1 MATLFTSIRI
11 ATILLAV
18 GVCSSSVIAQQS
30 ARAVPARRATP
41 TAKSAPVSPPAAST
55 RPSATAGV
63 ASTKPSAATSSGNV
77 VPSKPVVSPS
87 VASANPAS
95 GPARE
100 TTANRP
106 AAYAAQ
112 PSRSGV
118 ATSPSVSGPRNKYL
132 NVGVGLA
139 AYYGGGLPLGAS
151 FEVDL
156 KDNISIGG
164 SVDYMR
170 YGYNS
175 GGYKWNYTFVY
186 AGARASYHL
195 AEVLN
200 VADGKFDPYAG
211 ATLGLRYAGYSD
223 NYGYDNYVSPYNSG
237 LYLGIHVGARYLFN
251 EKLGGFAEVGYGVSA
266 LRLGLTAKF

>member
-1 MATLFTSIRI
+1 MATLSTSIRI
-11 ATILLAV
+11 ATVLLTV
-18 GVCSSSVIAQQS
+18 GVCSSSVIAQSS
-30 ARAVPARRATP
+30 ARAVPAKRT
-41 TAKSAPVSPPAAST
+41 TIAKSAVVSAKPST
-55 RPSATAGV
+55 TAGV
-63 ASTKPSAATSSGNV
+63 SSAKPAA
-77 VPSKPVVSPS
+77 VPSQPVASPS
-87 VASANPAS
+87 VASAAPEPVTAREPIAS
-95 GPARE
+95 RSTAGTAQPARSL
-100 TTANRP
+100 A
-106 AAYAAQ
+106 
-112 PSRSGV
+112 
-118 ATSPSVSGPRNKYL
+118 ATSPSVSGGRNKYL

-200 VADGKFDPYAG
+200 LADKKFDPYAG

-237 LYLGIHVGARYLFN
+237 LYLGIHVGARYLFS

>member
-1 MATLFTSIRI
+1 MATLFTSFRI
-11 ATILLAV
+11 ATVLLTV
-18 GVCSSSVIAQQS
+18 GVCSSSAIAQQS
-30 ARAVPARRATP
+30 ARAVPAKRTITATRPTVASAKPATKVAVGNTKP
-41 TAKSAPVSPPAAST
+41 TAATASASVASAQPVASPPAAT
-55 RPSATAGV
+55 V
-63 ASTKPSAATSSGNV
+63 APE
-77 VPSKPVVSPS
+77 
-87 VASANPAS
+87 PA
-95 GPARE
+95 PARE
-100 TTANRP
+100 SGASR
-106 AAYAAQ
+106 AASSTAQ
-112 PSRSGV
+112 PKRSVV
-118 ATSPSVSGPRNKYL
+118 ATSPSVSGSRNKYL
-132 NVGVGLA
+132 NVGVGVA

-200 VADGKFDPYAG
+200 IADKKFDPYAG